1 MALSWGGV
9 GGNRHE
15 EVTSEMGS
23 AELAMEWQ
31 TLADLAKGAAL
42 PQESF
47 RTQYGGPFLLEINP
61 ESPVAFGETQI
72 FDVEKVKDSAKVPSV
87 KDSAILTFAPGVAT
101 FVLGRGEGCEIR
113 VASASVS
120 DRQCVFEKVGPIWS
134 LKDAGS
140 KNGTF
145 LNGRRLGPEEQSPLK
160 FGTKL
165 MMGEAQFLFLGP
177 DDCYDLLQEM
187 FKEPRIRPRSIGK
200 FKADFK
206 AAGTAERILQDFPGP
221 FLVVQAPTSGTGD
234 SGPVSTN
241 TVTLS
246 REEISKASN
255 RNPNVADAV
264 FDLSKHSL
272 VRIGRATVTQIHI
285 PLGAI
290 SNLHAALVKEEGR
303 WFVQDLGAKNGTYV
317 WGERLDGR
325 KALESGNEVLFGNVK
340 SIFMSTEDFVTY
352 AGNRDIV

>member
-1 MALSWGGV
+1 MQ
-9 GGNRHE
+9 
-15 EVTSEMGS
+15 EVASEMGS

-42 PQESF
+42 PQETF
-47 RTQYGGPFLLEINP
+47 RTQYAGPFLLEINP
-61 ESPVAFGETQI
+61 ESPVAFGETQV
-72 FDVEKVKDSAKVPSV
+72 FDVEKVKGSEKLPSL
-87 KDSAILTFAPGVAT
+87 KDSMILTFAPGVTT
-101 FVLGRGEGCEIR
+101 FVLGRGEACEIR
-113 VASASVS
+113 VAHASVS
-120 DRQCVFEKVGPIWS
+120 DRQCQFEKVGPIWS
-134 LKDAGS
+134 VKDLGS

-145 LNGRRLGPEEQSPLK
+145 LNGRKLGPEEQSPLK

-165 MMGEAQFLFLGP
+165 MMGEAQFLFLGA

-206 AAGTAERILQDFPGP
+206 NAGTADKILQEFPGP
-221 FLVVQAPTSGTGD
+221 FLVVQAPTSGAGE

-246 REEISKASN
+246 REELSKTNN
-255 RNPNVADAV
+255 RNVADAV
-264 FDLSKHSL
+264 FDLSKHTF

-290 SNLHAALVKEEGR
+290 SNLHATLLKEDGK
-303 WFVQDLGAKNGTYV
+303 WFLQDLGAKNGTYI
-317 WGERLDGR
+317 WGERVEGR
-325 KALESGNEVLFGNVK
+325 RLLESGNEIHFGNIK
-340 SIFMSTEDFVTY
+340 SIFMTTQDFVTY